1 MAGLYGVYFAIG
13 SRFESLGRTVLGI
26 STRVQGTGYVVNSK
40 LVADGWKYTTLTEDW
55 ELSADQVLA
64 GNKIKFCNEAVFY
77 DEQPTKFKIMWRQRV
92 RWSRGHLLV
101 FFTRVKDLFKSLFKH
116 NKKNGFSLYDTMINC
131 SPYTIAVMFAWFAK
145 IICLLCAPLAD
156 LSMPIWEVYKQVF
169 IGNNV
174 TGNIFAFDLNSFSF
188 MQ

>member
-1 MAGLYGVYFAIG
+1 MFNADNIVAENYFTKMNDAFNFYDGKYIITSFRNSRNFNSNVMAGLYGVYFAIG

-116 NKKNGFSLYDTMINC
+116 NKKNGFHYMI
-131 SPYTIAVMFAWFAK
+131 
-145 IICLLCAPLAD
+145 
-156 LSMPIWEVYKQVF
+156 Q
-169 IGNNV
+169 
-174 TGNIFAFDLNSFSF
+174 
-188 MQ
+188 